1 MKNLSIANLVLD
13 IKTVE
18 FEFPRYPEFKITLAH
33 LSKAEEI
40 KLREKSLVTKHDKE
54 SGFPY
59 TEVDSELFLRNF
71 AEKTV
76 VGWKGLTYAV
86 LAQMVLIDESKI
98 EDLSEEVEFN
108 LDNAIA
114 LLTNSK
120 VFDNWVTQTLGKI
133 DNFRN

>member
-13 IKTVE
+13 IKTME
-18 FEFPRYPEFKITLAH
+18 FDFPGYDGFKVTLAH

-40 KLREKSLVTKHDKE
+40 KIREKSLVTKHDKE

-59 TEVDSELFLRNF
+59 TEVDTALFLRNF

-76 VGWKGLTYAV
+76 VGWKGLTYGI
-86 LAQMVLIDESKI
+86 LAELVLIDESKI
-98 EDLSEEVEFN
+98 EDLAEEVDFN
-108 LDNAIA
+108 LDNTVS

-120 VFDNWVTQTLGKI
+120 VFDNWVNQTISKI